1 MFSYK
6 KYMKELLDQKKTDEQ
21 YRKDQ
26 QEKLEKELNY
36 NKDSKLEKI

>member
-1 MFSYK
+1 
-6 KYMKELLDQKKTDEQ
+6 MKELLDQKKTDEQ

-36 NKDSKLEKI
+36 NNDSKLEKI